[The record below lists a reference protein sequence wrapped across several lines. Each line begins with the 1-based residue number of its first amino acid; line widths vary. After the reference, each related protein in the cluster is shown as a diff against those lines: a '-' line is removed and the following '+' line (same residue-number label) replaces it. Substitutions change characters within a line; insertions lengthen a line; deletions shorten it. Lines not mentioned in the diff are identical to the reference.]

1 MSDSLQPSIIFP
13 MLTYTSLGAATVQLA
28 NGKKTLLV
36 FPGKTVPKD
45 VLALRSAP
53 EEQPVAGTISWPG
66 EYDLDGVAIH
76 GIGHGEGSKVSFVVE
91 IDGVRTAF
99 IASPLHDW
107 TDYELELL
115 GEIDVLVLP
124 AEDVKIAQ
132 KIIDEVDPRVL
143 IPLPTKEGG
152 DFKELLG
159 ICGATGKESVD
170 EYKLKSKSAL
180 PAEGREVVVLKPKR

>member
-1 MSDSLQPSIIFP
+1 
-13 MLTYTSLGAATVQLA
+13 MLTYTSLGGATVQLA

-36 FPGKTVPKD
+36 FPGKTVSKD
-45 VLALRSAP
+45 MLALRSAP

-66 EYDLDGVAIH
+66 EYDLDGVSVR
-76 GIGHGEGSKVSFVVE
+76 GIGHNEGAKVSFVVE
-91 IDGVRTAF
+91 IDDVRTAF
-99 IASPLHDW
+99 IAPPLHDW
-107 TDYELELL
+107 SDYDLELL
-115 GEIDVLVLP
+115 GEVDVLVLP

-159 ICGATGKESVD
+159 VCGVIGKESVD
-170 EYKLKSKSAL
+170 EYKLKSKSGL
-180 PAEGREVVVLKPKR
+180 PAEGREVVVLKPRR